1 MAFSEVTDDI
11 EKQAPSLGEALS
23 FTASADI
30 TAGQVVKLD
39 GDQSVTPADT
49 GGETAIGIATQTVA
63 TGDTLTVLGNS
74 ARVRYTA
81 AGAVS
86 AGDPLTVDATTNN
99 GEVGTASTTGDS
111 VIGYAL
117 ESAGA
122 QGDTFVGVVDRGG
135 EIN

>member
-23 FTASADI
+23 FVASADI

-49 GGETAIGIATQTVA
+49 GGENAIGVATQTVA
-63 TGDTLTVLGNS
+63 SGDTLTVVGNS
-74 ARVRYTA
+74 GRVRFTA

-99 GEVGTASTTGDS
+99 GEVGTASTTGDNI
-111 VIGYAL
+111 IGYAL
-117 ESAGA
+117 ESAGS
-122 QGDTFVGVVDRGG
+122 QGDTFIGVVDRGG
-135 EIN
+135 EVN